1 MFFMNI
7 LELKA
12 LYDVVWSRN
21 SASQSV
27 LINPILDKLKKL
39 DPEIETREQKRYDTT
54 SKQLEIIKK
63 QIDLVLETFLKE
75 AE

>member
-1 MFFMNI
+1 MNI